1 MSLNQAK
8 FNPEGSFT
16 DRSRGTKTFDYDAE
30 LDSLLVVAAANF
42 FLLEQPRLAVG
53 DRIKLRTLAGNYLA
67 KVTVS
72 DPLNL
77 DIELSSLSTLT
88 GAGAVDIVNEITALV
103 TTGADALTLAD
114 GAVGQKKTIYM
125 LTDGGVGTLTPANA
139 LGWSTA
145 AFADAGDT
153 IQVEFRVGGWIL
165 LGAAGLA
172 GGPVIA

>member
-8 FNPEGSFT
+8 FNPEASLT

-30 LDSLLVVAAANF
+30 LDSLLDVAADDF

-53 DRIKLRTLAGNYLA
+53 DRIKIRSLAGNYVT

-72 DPLNL
+72 DALNL
-77 DIELSSLSTLT
+77 NIELNSLSTLT
-88 GAGAVDIVNEITALV
+88 GAGAVDIINEITALV
-103 TTGADALTLAD
+103 TTGTDALTLAD
-114 GAVGQKKTIYM
+114 GAVGQNKTIYM

-145 AFADAGDT
+145 AFADAGD
-153 IQVEFRVGGWIL
+153 VVHMEFRVGGWIL